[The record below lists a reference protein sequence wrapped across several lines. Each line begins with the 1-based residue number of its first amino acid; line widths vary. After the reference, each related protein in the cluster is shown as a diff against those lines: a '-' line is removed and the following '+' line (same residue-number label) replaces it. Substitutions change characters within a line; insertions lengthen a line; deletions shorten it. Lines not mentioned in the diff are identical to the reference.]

1 MTDLQAAKKLQK
13 MYPDNMVSVE
23 KKTYGDGGKT
33 FFLWVYPNAGQ
44 GDSCIANAFDRRG
57 FSFCFDKLEE
67 S

>member
-13 MYPDNMVSVE
+13 MYPDNKVSVE
-23 KKTYGDGGKT
+23 RKTYGDGEKV
-33 FFLWVYPNAGQ
+33 FSLWVYPNEGQ
-44 GDSCIANAFDRRG
+44 GDCCIASSLDSRG